1 MAQLNTATVIGPAR
15 SFSNQL
21 LASLP
26 PALQQALAPSLATV
40 HVEVKQ
46 MFHHQGEPVTDV
58 YFPNDG
64 VASITTMLADGAT
77 VEAATVGDEG
87 MLGFE
92 AFLGAS
98 PIAQGD
104 TLLQVPGPSRTMEK
118 MGTGAF
124 RREIA
129 NHPVFREVMGRY
141 TMALVSQMMHSSA
154 CNALHPV

>member
-92 AFLGAS
+92 AS
-98 PIAQGD
+98 PWSLRIQRAP
-104 TLLQVPGPSRTMEK
+104 PGQSVVRGRPK
-118 MGTGAF
+118 DTGAF
-124 RREIA
+124 PPR
-129 NHPVFREVMGRY
+129 
-141 TMALVSQMMHSSA
+141 A
-154 CNALHPV
+154 CIRGYDQDAITTTVAKGVI